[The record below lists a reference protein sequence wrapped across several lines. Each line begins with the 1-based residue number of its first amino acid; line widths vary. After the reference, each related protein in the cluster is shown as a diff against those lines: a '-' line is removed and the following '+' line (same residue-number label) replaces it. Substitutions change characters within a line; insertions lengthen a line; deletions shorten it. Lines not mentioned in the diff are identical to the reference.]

1 MKKFVLSV
9 FAIAAMASCMQDE
22 TISQNQ
28 QAIDF
33 GTPFVD
39 KATKAKDLT
48 YGETTVEL
56 REFYVYGTVTG
67 TAGTVNIFKNAKVYC
82 KENEHLVGTDK
93 VWNCDVKQYWIPGAS
108 YVFDAV
114 VDATVTT
121 GEYDMPT
128 TLEPVAA
135 ENGNLKDLLYD
146 TAKETGAETHAP
158 VDFNFKHLL
167 AKAYFTVKSNTE
179 GGYYYSVKNI
189 SVQNIKTGAKYV
201 IARGENGE
209 DNGAWEATALDTDVA
224 NWISFG
230 NIEKITKADTNGK
243 TNEYQTL
250 LVPTAKEFKVSFTVE
265 LWNDLGDTD
274 AINDVKLSTV
284 TYADD
289 DADTTHNAKV
299 VSIKEGEEL
308 VGLQAGHAYNFN
320 LELKNG
326 KLIEFTVT
334 TAPAWENDTNITL

>member
-1 MKKFVLSV
+1 MKKLLLSV

-22 TISQNQ
+22 VISQDQ

-33 GTPFVD
+33 GTPFVE
-39 KATKAKDLT
+39 KATKAEDLT
-48 YGETTVEL
+48 YNASNL
-56 REFYVYGTVTG
+56 NEFFVYGTVTG
-67 TAGTVNIFKNAKVYC
+67 TAGTVNIFNNTRVYGD
-82 KENEHLVGTDK
+82 KLVGTNT
-93 VWNCDVKQYWIPGAS
+93 VWGCDVKQYWIPGAS

-121 GEYDMPT
+121 GEFDMPT
-128 TLEPVAA
+128 VLEPVPAT
-135 ENGNLKDLLYD
+135 NGNLKDLLYD
-146 TAKETGAETHAP
+146 TAKETGAETNAP
-158 VDFNFKHLL
+158 VNFNFQHLL

-189 SVQNIKTGAKYV
+189 LVQNIKTGAQYV

-209 DNGAWEATALDTDVA
+209 DNGAWAETALDTDVD

-243 TNEYQTL
+243 TNVYQTL

-265 LWNDLGDTD
+265 LWNDLGDAD
-274 AINDVKLSTV
+274 ATNDVKLSTV

-299 VSIKEGEEL
+299 VSIKEGGEL

-326 KLIEFTVT
+326 NLIEFTVT
-334 TAPAWENDTNITL
+334 TAPTWKDDTNISL